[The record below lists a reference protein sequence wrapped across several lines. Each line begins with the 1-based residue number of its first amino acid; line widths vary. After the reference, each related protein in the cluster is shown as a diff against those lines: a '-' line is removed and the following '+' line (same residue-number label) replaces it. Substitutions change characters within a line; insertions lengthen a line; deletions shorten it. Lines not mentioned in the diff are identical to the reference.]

1 MSQSNITANDVR
13 DQAGLKMIIRYVFD
27 AVLRVLFI
35 KGICVNTVTIRV
47 MLANSLI
54 ALVLSDTVVIFE
66 STLNNWSAA

>member
-1 MSQSNITANDVR
+1 
-13 DQAGLKMIIRYVFD
+13 MIIWYVFD

-35 KGICVNTVTIRV
+35 KGICLNTVTIRV